1 MSSLVEGPAFA
12 HSVVSRVRD
21 QSRASARWAWLG
33 APRWQL
39 VVAGTAVCAAVVTVW
54 VTATAD
60 FLAHP
65 GWLAVQKADLILGP
79 VLIGLYWVRRRPG
92 SRFGPIL
99 IASGFVGALYV
110 LQSASNPW
118 LFGAG
123 LLWENAVGLVAYV
136 LILTFPTGRLDGLA
150 SKLILLAA
158 VFGAVLPSIV
168 ILLLLP
174 QVGAGGSI
182 SGCQA
187 LCPTNALAITSEP
200 SLALDLWAV
209 FRYVVIAVA
218 LATAGL
224 LVWRLATGT
233 APYRRAMAIGAPIA
247 LLFLSLQVT
256 FHLLALVA
264 PDASTAR
271 NVVAWTFAG
280 ARAAIWYGF
289 LAALLAAQL
298 FAGRTLQRLVRES
311 LRRPSQHDLE
321 AMLREALGDP
331 RLRLAFWDRVLNI
344 WTGSVGEEEQLRP
357 DAESGV
363 DIKTVEHE
371 GRQAVAILHDS
382 QLNDDPELLQTAG
395 AVALLAAENAE
406 LDRAWNDAL
415 DELRES
421 RARIVRAA
429 DIERHKLERNLH
441 DGVQQR
447 LFSIAVNLGLAG
459 ELTADPTVRTNLVEI
474 QQSVTDALEE
484 LREISHGIYP
494 PVLSD
499 YGLVRAVERI
509 TPSASGSIAVRAD
522 GIGRHPPEVESTVY
536 YCCLEAIQ
544 NATKHGGP
552 ATRITVIL
560 EEHAAEL
567 TFRVSDDGP
576 GFDTSKVHPGAGL
589 ENMRE
594 RLGALDGSLAII
606 ASPGRGTTVSGSLPL
621 RSPHGPGVGPAS
633 C

>member
-1 MSSLVEGPAFA
+1 MSSLEGPAYA
-12 HSVVSRVRD
+12 RSVVPRIRD
-21 QSRASARWAWLG
+21 QSRGSGRRGRLG
-33 APRWQL
+33 APSWQL
-39 VVAGTAVCAAVVTVW
+39 LVAGTAVCAAVATVW

-65 GWLAVQKADLILGP
+65 GWLAVQKADFILGP
-79 VLIGLYWVRRRPG
+79 VFIGLYWVRRRPD

-99 IASGFVGALYV
+99 IAFGFVGALYV

-123 LLWENAVGLVAYV
+123 LLWENVVGLAAYV
-136 LILTFPTGRLDGLA
+136 LILTFPTGRLEGLA

-182 SGCQA
+182 SGCHA
-187 LCPTNALAITSEP
+187 LCPTNALAITSQA

-218 LATAGL
+218 FATAGL

-233 APYRRAMAIGAPIA
+233 PPYRRAMAIGAPIA

-264 PDASTAR
+264 PDALTAR
-271 NVVAWTFAG
+271 NVVAWAFAG

-289 LAALLAAQL
+289 LAALIAAQL
-298 FAGRTLQRLVRES
+298 FAARALQRLVRES

-321 AMLREALGDP
+321 AMLRESLGDH
-331 RLRLAFWDRVLNI
+331 RLRLAFWDRELGI
-344 WTGSVGEEEQLRP
+344 WTGSNGEELLP
-357 DAESGV
+357 PHAESGV
-363 DIKTVEHE
+363 DITTVEH
-371 GRQAVAILHDS
+371 GGSQAVAIVHDS

-395 AVALLAAENAE
+395 AVALLSAENAE
-406 LDRAWNDAL
+406 LDRAWNEAL

-429 DIERHKLERNLH
+429 DSERHKLERNLH

-459 ELTADPTVRTNLVEI
+459 ELTGEPTVRTNLVEI

-499 YGLVRAVERI
+499 YGLGRAVERI
-509 TPSASGSIAVRAD
+509 TPSAGGSIVVRAA
-522 GIGRHPPEVESTVY
+522 GIGRHPPEVESAVY

-560 EEHAAEL
+560 EERAAEL
-567 TFRVSDDGP
+567 TFRISDDGP

-594 RLGALDGSLAII
+594 RLGALDGSFAIV
-606 ASPGRGTTVSGSLPL
+606 ASPGRGTTVSGSVPL
-621 RSPHGPGVGPAS
+621 RSRHGGVGPAS
-633 C
+633 S

>member
-1 MSSLVEGPAFA
+1 MSSLVRGPAYA
-12 HSVVSRVRD
+12 RSVMSRARD
-21 QSRASARWAWLG
+21 QSKASGRWAWLG
-33 APRWQL
+33 TPSWQL
-39 VVAGTAVCAAVVTVW
+39 VVAVTAVCAAVLTMW

-65 GWLAVQKADLILGP
+65 GWLAVQKADFILGP
-79 VLIGLYWVRRRPG
+79 VFIGLYWVRRRPE

-99 IASGFVGALYV
+99 IAVGFVGSVYM

-123 LLWENAVGLVAYV
+123 LLWENVVGLAAYV

-150 SKLILLAA
+150 SKLILFAA
-158 VFGAVLPSIV
+158 VFGAVLPAIV

-182 SGCQA
+182 SGCSA

-218 LATAGL
+218 LATAAL
-224 LVWRLATGT
+224 LVWRLVTGT
-233 APYRRAMAIGAPIA
+233 PPYRRAMAIGAPIA
-247 LLFLSLQVT
+247 LLFLSFTVT

-264 PDASTAR
+264 PHASTTR
-271 NVVAWTFAG
+271 NVVAWAFAG

-289 LAALLAAQL
+289 LAALIAAQL
-298 FAGRTLQRLVRES
+298 FAGRALQRLVGES

-321 AMLREALGDP
+321 AMLRELLGDP
-331 RLRLAFWDRVLNI
+331 RLRFAFWDRDLGI
-344 WTGSVGEEEQLRP
+344 WTGSNVEQSLP
-357 DAESGV
+357 GPAESGV
-363 DIKTVEHE
+363 DITIVEHD
-371 GRQAVAILHDS
+371 GSQAVAIVHDS

-395 AVALLAAENAE
+395 AVALLAAENTG
-406 LDRAWNDAL
+406 LDRAWNEAV

-421 RARIVRAA
+421 RARIVRAS
-429 DIERHKLERNLH
+429 DSERRKLESNLH

-447 LFSIAVNLGLAG
+447 LFSIAVNLGLTG
-459 ELTADPTVRTNLVEI
+459 ELAADPTVRRNLLEI
-474 QQSVTDALEE
+474 QESVTDALEE
-484 LREISHGIYP
+484 LREISHGIHP

-499 YGLVRAVERI
+499 YGLVAAVERI
-509 TPSASGSIAVRAD
+509 SRSASGSIVVRAA
-522 GIGRHPPEVESTVY
+522 GIGRHPPEVESAIY

-560 EEHAAEL
+560 EERGAEL

-576 GFDTSKVHPGAGL
+576 GFDASTVHPGAGL
-589 ENMRE
+589 ENMRD

-606 ASPGRGTTVSGSLPL
+606 ASPGQGTTVSGWVPL
-621 RSPHGPGVGPAS
+621 RPEK
-633 C
+633 